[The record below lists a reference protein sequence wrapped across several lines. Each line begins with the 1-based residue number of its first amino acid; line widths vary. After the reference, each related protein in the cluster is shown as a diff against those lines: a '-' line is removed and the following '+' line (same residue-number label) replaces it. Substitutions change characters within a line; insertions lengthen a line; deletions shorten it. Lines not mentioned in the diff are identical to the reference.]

1 MLCALLSIG
10 EAMNGEQFHWL
21 LQCRGIFLKIIQG
34 KKMEGKKMFW
44 SERTDLEVL
53 NSFIML
59 FKCFNNGV
67 TRCSV
72 NFIYIIIA
80 ITTLKYHQ

>member
-1 MLCALLSIG
+1 
-10 EAMNGEQFHWL
+10 
-21 LQCRGIFLKIIQG
+21 
-34 KKMEGKKMFW
+34 MFW

-53 NSFIML
+53 NSSIVL

-80 ITTLKYHQ
+80 ITVLKYHQ

>member
-1 MLCALLSIG
+1 
-10 EAMNGEQFHWL
+10 
-21 LQCRGIFLKIIQG
+21 
-34 KKMEGKKMFW
+34 MFW
-44 SERTDLEVL
+44 SERTALEVL
-53 NSFIML
+53 NIFIIL

-80 ITTLKYHQ
+80 ITKLKYHQ